1 MWVGIIQSIANLIE
15 QKGLAKGKFAFFFL
29 LELGHPSS
37 PSLSS
42 WFLGLWIQSG
52 TQAIITSL
60 HPWPHPIFAPLDS
73 DWIAPPAFLV
83 LQLEDGR
90 LWDFFY
96 SATS

>member
-1 MWVGIIQSIANLIE
+1 MWVGISQSIANLIE
-15 QKGLAKGKFAFFFL
+15 QKGGAKGKFAFFS

-37 PSLSS
+37 SSLSS

-52 TQAIITSL
+52 TQAIITS
-60 HPWPHPIFAPLDS
+60 PPL
-73 DWIAPPAFLV
+73 APPHFCTSTLRLNCTSAFLV

-90 LWDFFY
+90 LWDFFP